1 MSQKQLMQDSIDH
14 RDYPIEEGVIIDSL
28 DIRLQEIIKKQH
40 PDIASG
46 AFISYK
52 NLTYYRLLFL

>member
-28 DIRLQEIIKKQH
+28 DIRLQEIIRVFSNKSIT
-40 PDIASG
+40 DIFNQG
-46 AFISYK
+46 NRTFW
-52 NLTYYRLLFL
+52 

>member
-28 DIRLQEIIKKQH
+28 DIRLQEIIKK
-40 PDIASG
+40 
-46 AFISYK
+46 
-52 NLTYYRLLFL
+52 